1 MAPHKGPD
9 VPHRTLRKL
18 SIEKGTDPQHF
29 ADDEANY
36 NPQGGH
42 PVGPSMP
49 AGTYEDPD
57 PGVTS
62 VGPKS
67 IDVTNPMVLDK

>member
-1 MAPHKGPD
+1 
-9 VPHRTLRKL
+9 
-18 SIEKGTDPQHF
+18 
-29 ADDEANY
+29 
-36 NPQGGH
+36 
-42 PVGPSMP
+42 MP

-67 IDVTNPMVLDK
+67 IDVPNPMVLDK